1 MNFAAALALV
11 LLGILCCT
19 GGPPLA
25 LYVYFY
31 IILRFMYLLLFAP
44 TVFALTYLYLLPL
57 VLSFIAAVKVANPFP
72 KLSVYNVYYTYKPEL
87 FLNPLCLHCGG
98 LF

>member
-11 LLGILCCT
+11 LLGILCCI

-31 IILRFMYLLLFAP
+31 IILRFKYLHPLYLHL
-44 TVFALTYLYLLPL
+44 LTYIYFL

-87 FLNPLCLHCGG
+87 FLNPLCVHCGG

>member
-11 LLGILCCT
+11 LLGILCCI

-31 IILRFMYLLLFAP
+31 IILRFKYFLCIHCIC
-44 TVFALTYLYLLPL
+44 TYFYLLPL